1 VNRFTAY
8 ACNNAA
14 GCTVAG
20 DWVSQGGTATSLG
33 FDAITAGSNT
43 SAAMTVGSGATLGP
57 IGSGTITAN
66 KPMYCADAGSTD
78 DYACNLSPVPTAYIT
93 GGLYRFKANTTNTG
107 AATINFNALGAKTI
121 KKAVGGVTTDLS
133 DSDIRLGQIVDLVYD
148 GTNMQIQSTLGN
160 TPTSGAN
167 ASGYYVVNQVANA
180 PANAINLGALTTGLL
195 KGTVS
200 AGIST
205 LSTAVAG
212 TDYQAPISN
221 YSTISGLTGYPA
233 SFTPATHA
241 STHASAGGD
250 PVTLAESQITNLTTD
265 LAAKAPLASPTF
277 TGTVTM
283 PAPTLNNVTGST
295 QCLHVNTSGVVSGT
309 GSDCGAGGSG
319 ADANGY
325 YLVGRAQAPV
335 RAETG
340 GA

>member
-1 VNRFTAY
+1 MPLVQKQ
-8 ACNNAA
+8 
-14 GCTVAG
+14 
-20 DWVSQGGTATSLG
+20 S
-33 FDAITAGSNT
+33 
-43 SAAMTVGSGATLGP
+43 
-57 IGSGTITAN
+57 
-66 KPMYCADAGSTD
+66 
-78 DYACNLSPVPTAYIT
+78 
-93 GGLYRFKANTTNTG
+93 
-107 AATINFNALGAKTI
+107 

-233 SFTPATHA
+233 SFTPSTHA

-250 PVTLAESQITNLTTD
+250 PVTLADKPLTPIGPGISPILKNKIGEIYRFGLTWPGLIQSGKKSTHSLEISKKREKATLKRRKNLFSKNNSKSVV
-265 LAAKAPLASPTF
+265 LSFKSIAKWRREAK
-277 TGTVTM
+277 
-283 PAPTLNNVTGST
+283 
-295 QCLHVNTSGVVSGT
+295 
-309 GSDCGAGGSG
+309 
-319 ADANGY
+319 
-325 YLVGRAQAPV
+325 
-335 RAETG
+335 
-340 GA
+340 